1 MLPGSYTLTVS
12 KAGFGQRGR
21 LSMVALSGSV
31 AFQNAVARL
40 KQGTFGRFMTRRS
53 KGMTWKI
60 VEIFVFLMRRFVM
73 LSWHESAMCFFSILI
88 LVATF
93 GGDCHAI

>member
-31 AFQNAVARL
+31 AFQNAVARVL
-40 KQGTFGRFMTRRS
+40 ARHIWQIHDFLRS

-60 VEIFVFLMRRFVM
+60 MEMT
-73 LSWHESAMCFFSILI
+73 CF
-88 LVATF
+88 
-93 GGDCHAI
+93 C